1 MPVMQERNS
10 EAQLLGSVDHLFY
23 DDRNFC
29 GEWIDS
35 AGSAGFIAAITLPLA
50 TARHHFFPEAF
61 TMASNILT
69 VLAAG
74 FYCFDWTVYATKAGS
89 TEGSFYSFLEEDPA
103 TAVFATVPAS
113 TVITTCFS
121 AAGTVHNS
129 LILKAQANYRYRV
142 QVASFGTNFST
153 LANQSRFSVMRLFKN

>member
-35 AGSAGFIAAITLPLA
+35 AGSGNFIGAMTLPLG
-50 TARHHFFPEAF
+50 TVRHHFFLEAF
-61 TMASNILT
+61 TMAAGILT

-103 TAVFATVPAS
+103 TAVFAEVPA
-113 TVITTCFS
+113 TRIVTTCF
-121 AAGTVHNS
+121 AAPGTVHNS

-142 QVASFGTNFST
+142 QIATFGVTFAT